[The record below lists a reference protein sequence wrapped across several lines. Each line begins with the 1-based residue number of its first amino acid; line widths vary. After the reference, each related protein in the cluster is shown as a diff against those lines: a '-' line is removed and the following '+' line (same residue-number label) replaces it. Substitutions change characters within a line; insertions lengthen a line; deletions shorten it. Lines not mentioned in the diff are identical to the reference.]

1 MKTRKYV
8 LMGID
13 ECGDH
18 FRAHGSEYLE
28 RTFEFPHFDKDDDS
42 MFLAYHYWSMDVVD
56 KAQKEWNELYGP
68 ECRLFL
74 EETYESQYHGM
85 YVHLF

>member
-1 MKTRKYV
+1 MKTRTYV
-8 LMGID
+8 LMGRD
-13 ECGDH
+13 ECGDD

-28 RTFEFPHFDKDDDS
+28 RTFEFPDWEEDDS
-42 MFLAYHYWSMDVVD
+42 MYWAYLCWSMDVVD

-74 EETYESQYHGM
+74 EETYASQFRGM
-85 YVHLF
+85 YGCFL